1 MTQFRQFRCAVVLS
15 VIGLLATSAPAPAQH
30 WGFRAGFGASPFQPF
45 NPNNFQ
51 PIPRTW
57 FMGGLPPL
65 RPLTPLVPVNNF
77 NPLMFSPFNRNYNP
91 AFGFATTYYGLNR
104 LYGQSYAPGYVP
116 TYGGTYVP
124 SYGGAAAQMY
134 DFGRAQQQ
142 AAEQAAHNVPRGN
155 AARLQEQRAVP
166 GKPAAMPAVPDAALT
181 KALAANDPAEVT
193 TGEPLNT
200 ILAAVIP
207 VQAKGGK
214 AESAYL
220 PPGLLSEVRFAGYPN
235 GDAVNL
241 LRRGGKLTFPAAFDA
256 APLADLRPVLERQFA
271 TAAAP
276 VLAGK
281 APNSAAVVAF
291 DATVG
296 KAGGLLN
303 KRIKDLDF
311 EEATAARRFQNR
323 LTATADAL
331 KAPGAAGLIDTKWAT
346 EGTSVADLVRYMAR
360 YKLKFGPAGK
370 GGEEAYTAL
379 HRGLVAY
386 LTALGQAPPPKK

>member
-1 MTQFRQFRCAVVLS
+1 MTKLRQFWRGVVLS
-15 VIGLLATSAPAPAQH
+15 VIGLLATSPPAPAQH

-45 NPNNFQ
+45 NPRGFQ
-51 PIPRTW
+51 PIPRSW
-57 FMGGLPPL
+57 FIGGLPPL
-65 RPLTPLVPVNNF
+65 RPLTPLTPVNNF

-104 LYGQSYAPGYVP
+104 LYSMSSYAPSYVP

-124 SYGGAAAQMY
+124 SYGGATAQMN
-134 DFGRAQQQ
+134 DLGRAQLQ
-142 AAEQAAHNVPRGN
+142 AAEKAAHNAPRAN
-155 AARLQEQRAVP
+155 AARLENQRAAP
-166 GKPAAMPAVPDAALT
+166 GAPAPPAIPDEKLA
-181 KALAANDPAEVT
+181 KALAANDPAEVA

-207 VQAKGGK
+207 RQAKGGK

-220 PPGLLSEVRFAGYPN
+220 PPGLMAQIRFAGDPN

-256 APLADLRPVLERQFA
+256 PPLADIRPGLERQFA
-271 TAAAP
+271 AAAAP

-281 APNSAAVVAF
+281 APNAAAVAAL
-291 DATVG
+291 DATVR
-296 KAGGLLN
+296 KAGELLN

-323 LTATADAL
+323 LTATVDAL
-331 KAPGAAGLIDTKWAT
+331 KAPGAAGLIDPRWAT
-346 EGTSVADLVRYMAR
+346 EGTSLADLVRYMAK
-360 YKLKFGPAGK
+360 YKLRFGPAEK
-370 GGEEAYTAL
+370 GSEEAYSAL

-386 LTALGQAPPPKK
+386 LAALGQAPPPKK